1 MNKSGIRFAVI
12 VAVVVFSTSRGIS
25 QTVFPEIL
33 VKGTFQEQMN
43 YLEEKTRIYEDYRA
57 IREDMFQ
64 KIKNN
69 AIDSLTKAKDK
80 ISGFVSLTGNLNIRI
95 DSLNSRLN
103 TTKMELA
110 ETSKTKNAISI
121 LGIKLDKTVYN
132 TIMWIIVA
140 GLAFLLV
147 IGFLA
152 FKRNRTITLTTK
164 KELNELRE
172 EFEVY
177 RKKTRLDREKMGMDH
192 FKEIQKLKGI

>member
-12 VAVVVFSTSRGIS
+12 VAVVVFSNSRGIS
-25 QTVFPEIL
+25 QTVFTEIL
-33 VKGTFQEQMN
+33 VKGTFKEQMN

-57 IREDMFQ
+57 IREDIFQ

-110 ETSKTKNAISI
+110 ETSRTKNAISI

-172 EFEVY
+172 EFEAY